1 MKLLISLMFLVNIC
15 HLVQSLVQVA
25 EGNITLEDED
35 SLREDMHPVSLKF
48 KSDCFFVQSKYQISD
63 KVYKFSPQIA
73 LCIENSV
80 TKQLI
85 ENLIIPN
92 APPASFS

>member
-1 MKLLISLMFLVNIC
+1 MKLVFTLIFLVNIG
-15 HLVQSLVQVA
+15 HLDQLRAEVA
-25 EGNITLEDED
+25 EGNVTIENE
-35 SLREDMHPVSLKF
+35 SILREGLYPSPINLKADF
-48 KSDCFFVQSKYQISD
+48 FFVQSKYNILE
-63 KVYKFSPQIA
+63 KLNKFSPQIA

-85 ENLIIPN
+85 KNSIIPN